1 MWSMVIDQKEQW
13 NQVHNNLQ
21 RRLDAYLLKFSFFVL
36 YNLLEIC
43 TWCKLLDVWRGW
55 RLDVVIHQSKGKF
68 IRSNF
73 NIKIEGPLCTKIN
86 WQKASRPSSCLRA
99 IPGNWFCHI
108 HSNSPNLLLIF
119 QLLSIL
125 ILHVLIICIKGSL
138 DTPQK
143 WWRHLWTAPYQ
154 RYNIPRVTIE
164 LGVKVE
170 ISTAK
175 QQ

>member
-13 NQVHNNLQ
+13 NQVHNILQ

-55 RLDVVIHQSKGKF
+55 RLNVVIHQSKGKF

-108 HSNSPNLLLIF
+108 HSNSLNLLLIF
-119 QLLSIL
+119 QSSIM
-125 ILHVLIICIKGSL
+125 ILHVLIICLLNLTHK
-138 DTPQK
+138 
-143 WWRHLWTAPYQ
+143 
-154 RYNIPRVTIE
+154 
-164 LGVKVE
+164 
-170 ISTAK
+170 
-175 QQ
+175 

>member
-1 MWSMVIDQKEQW
+1 MVIVQKEQW
-13 NQVHNNLQ
+13 NQVHNHLQ

-86 WQKASRPSSCLRA
+86 WQKASRPSSCLRS

-119 QLLSIL
+119 QLNIL
-125 ILHVLIICIKGSL
+125 ILMYRKQGALFNQQANWGRDAELSQDQIIRQKLPPWFKL
-138 DTPQK
+138 DF
-143 WWRHLWTAPYQ
+143 
-154 RYNIPRVTIE
+154 
-164 LGVKVE
+164 GFG
-170 ISTAK
+170 
-175 QQ
+175 

>member
-21 RRLDAYLLKFSFFVL
+21 RRLDAYLLKFSLFVL

-119 QLLSIL
+119 QLSIL
-125 ILHVLIICIKGSL
+125 ILHLLIPDICHFFLHWQNFWKIKF
-138 DTPQK
+138 TPK
-143 WWRHLWTAPYQ
+143 NANFSR
-154 RYNIPRVTIE
+154 
-164 LGVKVE
+164 
-170 ISTAK
+170 
-175 QQ
+175 